1 MDLIELALLFTL
13 AFLPPIIYAIWIRN
27 TERYER
33 EKWKPIFLCFLW
45 GATIAIA
52 ASLILEVILDVSL
65 TISVGDKNI
74 LSLVTVII
82 VAPFAEE
89 FTKPLVLRLK
99 TVKRGLDELE
109 DGLIYGAVA
118 GLGFSATENLLYGY
132 SFLSKSLLIF
142 FILMTIR
149 SIGGCL
155 LHSSATSL
163 TGYGYGK
170 SIMKK
175 TSFLRILPF
184 FILAILVHAFYNFLV
199 SFDMIGLT
207 TGLFVALVFVVLTIY
222 LIRIKIRTLDR
233 QTS

>member
-1 MDLIELALLFTL
+1 MDLIELALLLTL
-13 AFLPPIIYAIWIRN
+13 AFLPPIIYVIWIRN

-33 EKWKPIFLCFLW
+33 EKWKPIVLCFLW

-52 ASLILEVILDVSL
+52 ASLILEVILDISLSVS
-65 TISVGDKNI
+65 VDDKNI
-74 LSLVTVII
+74 LSLIAVII

-149 SIGGCL
+149 SVGGCL
-155 LHSSATSL
+155 LHASATSL

-175 TSFLRILPF
+175 TSFLRVLPF
-184 FILAILVHAFYNFLV
+184 FILAILVHGLYNFFV

-207 TGLFVALVFVVLTIY
+207 TGLFVALVFVIMTIY
-222 LIRIKIRTLDR
+222 FIRIKIGTLDKR
-233 QTS
+233 TS

>member
-1 MDLIELALLFTL
+1 MDLTELALLFTL

-27 TERYER
+27 TERYGR
-33 EKWKPIFLCFLW
+33 EKWKPTVLCFLW
-45 GATIAIA
+45 GATIAIV
-52 ASLILEVILDVSL
+52 ASLILEVILDISLSVS
-65 TISVGDKNI
+65 VDDKNM
-74 LSLVTVII
+74 LSLIAVII
-82 VAPFAEE
+82 VAPFVEE

-132 SFLSKSLLIF
+132 SFISRSLTIF
-142 FILMTIR
+142 FVLMVIR
-149 SIGGCL
+149 SVGGCL
-155 LHSSATSL
+155 LHASATSL

-175 TSFLRILPF
+175 TSFLCVLPF
-184 FILAILVHAFYNFLV
+184 FILAIAIHAFYNFLV

-207 TGLFVALVFVVLTIY
+207 TGLFVALVFVIMTIY
-222 LIRIKIRTLDR
+222 FIRIKIRTLDR
-233 QTS
+233 QPS

>member
-1 MDLIELALLFTL
+1 MDLIELTLLFTL

-33 EKWKPIFLCFLW
+33 EKWKPIALCFLW

-52 ASLILEVILDVSL
+52 ASLILEVILDISLSVS
-65 TISVGDKNI
+65 VDDKNI

-132 SFLSKSLLIF
+132 SFLSESLLIF

-149 SIGGCL
+149 SVGGCL
-155 LHSSATSL
+155 LHASATSL
-163 TGYGYGK
+163 TGYGYEK
-170 SIMKK
+170 SLMKK
-175 TSFLRILPF
+175 TSFLCILPF
-184 FILAILVHAFYNFLV
+184 FVLAIFVHAFYNFLV

-222 LIRIKIRTLDR
+222 IIRIKIRTLDR
-233 QTS
+233 QTG